1 MARQAEKDVQLQLG
15 LASDSDM
22 TLAAQM
28 SDAADDFTD
37 ESGDTTVDGIKYD
50 EYGNPV
56 SYQMLKYHQRS

>member
-1 MARQAEKDVQLQLG
+1 VTIDRAGWQQLQLQLG

-37 ESGDTTVDGIKYD
+37 E
-50 EYGNPV
+50 
-56 SYQMLKYHQRS
+56 